1 MREAAAESRV
11 ELERLYHGQL
21 LGLGA
26 MALEMHQSGEL
37 DDDAGYDL
45 RTSCATLMRVA
56 AEAADTERQ
65 LGLARD

>member
-1 MREAAAESRV
+1 MSETTAESKV

-37 DDDAGYDL
+37 DDDAGYEL

-56 AEAADTERQ
+56 AEAAETERK
-65 LGLARD
+65 LELARN

>member
-1 MREAAAESRV
+1 MRETATDSQV
-11 ELERLYHGQL
+11 ELERLYRGQL

-37 DDDAGYDL
+37 DDDSGYEL

-56 AEAADTERQ
+56 AEAAETQRRLERA
-65 LGLARD
+65 GN

>member
-1 MREAAAESRV
+1 MSEATTESRV

-26 MALEMHQSGEL
+26 MALEMHQNGEL
-37 DDDAGYDL
+37 DDGAGYDL

-56 AEAADTERQ
+56 AEAAETEHKLQ
-65 LGLARD
+65 LARG